1 MCSLTMK
8 HMMSTLLPVLANG
21 GRPGPNHPKYGI
33 SPKHWPMIMQRVL
46 GNKERLRTV
55 AQEYGVSREMIRRI
69 ILRIQKQGGQ
79 QKLSSI

>member
-1 MCSLTMK
+1 
-8 HMMSTLLPVLANG
+8 
-21 GRPGPNHPKYGI
+21 
-33 SPKHWPMIMQRVL
+33 MIMQRVL

-79 QKLSSI
+79 QET